1 MVYEDV
7 PICSMGVRSNFASE
21 TAQYNVFTANAV
33 SNPLISINKGT
44 FYDIPLDVNKDGVVL
59 IRYSLNGNVVV
70 KKLNMTK
77 S

>member
-1 MVYEDV
+1 MSKKSNILIDV
-7 PICSMGVRSNFASE
+7 
-21 TAQYNVFTANAV
+21 
-33 SNPLISINKGT
+33 LSIDGRVLRTLVCNEGMAPG
-44 FYDIPLDVNKDGVVL
+44 FYDIPLAINKDGVVL